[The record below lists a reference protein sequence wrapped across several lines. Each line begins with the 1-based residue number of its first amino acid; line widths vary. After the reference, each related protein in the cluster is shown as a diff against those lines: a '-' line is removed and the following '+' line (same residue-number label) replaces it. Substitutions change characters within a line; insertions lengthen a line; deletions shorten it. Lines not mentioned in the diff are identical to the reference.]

1 MALIPAFSDDKNTT
15 ISKLS
20 AQIKKIFDAILKNPI
35 VDYQIIKEQTILTS
49 TTKVF
54 HNLGR
59 VPKGYIITKQ
69 NASAIIYYTE
79 ITDKFII
86 LDSSATVKI
95 DLYIY

>member
-1 MALIPAFSDDKNTT
+1 MGIIPPFSDDKNTT
-15 ISKLS
+15 TSKLS
-20 AQIKKIFDAILKNPI
+20 AQVKKIFDAILKNPI
-35 VDYQIIKEQTILTS
+35 VDYQIIKEQTILTT

-59 VPKGYIITKQ
+59 FPKGYIITKQ
-69 NASAIIYYTE
+69 NASAIVYYTQ
-79 ITDKFII
+79 ITDTFII